1 MKILAIKS
9 SGDRTAIGIMLNDE
23 INSFSMDHG
32 RKDRPNWEMFLEK
45 INSFSMD
52 HGRKDRP
59 NWEMFLENVGHKK
72 IFNLNEIDLFAFEN
86 NQNSYTATRITASYL
101 KGISA
106 ALKKPLISIEDDSE
120 DNLDIDKL
128 LIIARDK
135 FLSAESNEDT
145 FDPKNANPIYNNDI
159 KFKKLDE

>member
-9 SGDRTAIGIMLNDE
+9 SGDKTAIGLMMNDE
-23 INSFSMDHG
+23 
-32 RKDRPNWEMFLEK
+32 

-72 IFNLNEIDLFAFEN
+72 IFNLNEIDVFAFEN

-101 KGISA
+101 KGISS
-106 ALKKPLISIEDDSE
+106 ALKKPLISIEDNLELD
-120 DNLDIDKL
+120 LDIEDL
-128 LIIARDK
+128 LITAKDK
-135 FLSAESNEDT
+135 FLSDDINNNR
-145 FDPKNANPIYNNDI
+145 FDPKNANPIYNDDI